1 MPVPAFGHKTYMQIG
16 AKETTFGTFNAPSG
30 TYAKKLEVVS
40 WNLSPQLTTIRD
52 RSLWA
57 QLSRRAMYQGPVSY
71 KGTITVRCNYEGLKE
86 IFRGV
91 FGTYAATAVDTTKDD
106 AFTEGL
112 TLNSYSIEIAY
123 GDLPSGKILRVVG
136 AKFIG
141 LTIKGNAGTGDDGM
155 LTVDLQVIAR
165 DIDTNAGA
173 GYTATGGLSFP
184 TPYPVMFHQAVV
196 VDDGTSDSASNI
208 RMTAFE
214 ASIEQPHIEDRYYL
228 SSLLMDEPIRS
239 DFVVGKMKFTQ
250 EFNSMSQWLAARNFT
265 TGSPRLVFQHPTAL
279 TTVTTTLVN
288 NTLGQNTIT
297 RGSGSFITDGVKVG
311 HYVANAAFPVGTYV
325 TNVATGTVT
334 VSNVSTAGLTSAT
347 CLFTTAREL
356 EIRMGSA
363 NLIDMSVPID
373 SWGRLMST
381 VTWEG
386 YYDATDLGAILLRIR
401 GQEVTLS

>member
-16 AKETTFGTFNAPSG
+16 AKETTFGTFNAPAG
-30 TYAKKLEVVS
+30 TYAKKLEVIS
-40 WNLSPQLTTIRD
+40 WNLSPQITAIRD
-52 RSLWA
+52 KSLWN
-57 QLSRRAMYQGPVSY
+57 QLSRKAMYQGPVSY

-91 FGTYAATAVDTTKDD
+91 FGTYSATAVDATKDD
-106 AFTEGL
+106 TFTEGL

-123 GDLPSGKILRVVG
+123 GDIPSSKILRVVG
-136 AKFIG
+136 AKFVG

-155 LTVDLQVIAR
+155 LTVDLQVVAR

-173 GYTATGGLSFP
+173 GYTATSSLSFP
-184 TPYPVMFHQAVV
+184 SALPVMFHQAVV
-196 VDDGTSDSASNI
+196 VDDGTSDAASNI
-208 RMTAFE
+208 RMTSFE
-214 ASIEQPHIEDRYYL
+214 ATIEQPHIEDRYYL

-279 TTVTTTLVN
+279 TTVTIATVN

-297 RGSGSFITDGVKVG
+297 RASGSFITDGVKVG
-311 HYVANAAFPVGTYV
+311 HYVANSAFPSGTYV
-325 TNVATGTVT
+325 TNVAALTVT
-334 VSNVSTAGLTSAT
+334 VSNVSTSGISSAS
-347 CLFTTAREL
+347 CSFTTSREL
-356 EIRMGSA
+356 EIRMGTA
-363 NLIDMSVPID
+363 NLTDMTLPID
-373 SWGRLMST
+373 NWGRLMST

-401 GQEVTLS
+401 GNEVTLP